1 MKRPV
6 ILFFNLLICFVTTI
20 AQTDIDTSSLLSE
33 RLKSQVLVIGHRGG
47 FDANY
52 PENSLTLF
60 DFTTSNGTNPM
71 IGLEIDI
78 RKSATG
84 SLYLMHDPTV
94 NRTTNGT
101 GDITQLEDTYLNG
114 LQLKDSKSQLTDQ
127 KIPLLSE
134 LLKRYQNKP
143 VVLMLDIKGPIIEEV
158 LHLVQQYEM
167 EKQCIILTF
176 KPENTQTALKHSKN
190 AMISTL
196 ITSEKDFQ
204 ALAAY
209 NEHFTRMAAYIRKD
223 IDPLLLEVLIES
235 KITILTDVL
244 EIDKQPFI
252 PHEVTFYQDVV
263 RKNKI
268 AILVTD
274 FPQFV
279 SKHLQGQ

>member
-1 MKRPV
+1 
-6 ILFFNLLICFVTTI
+6 
-20 AQTDIDTSSLLSE
+20 
-33 RLKSQVLVIGHRGG
+33 LKNQVLVIGHRGG
-47 FDANY
+47 SDANY
-52 PENSLTLF
+52 PENSFSLF
-60 DFTTSNGTNPM
+60 DFTTDEGTNSS

-78 RKSATG
+78 RKSASG

-101 GDITQLEDTYLNG
+101 GDITLLEDTYLNE
-114 LQLKDSKSQLTDQ
+114 LFLKDAQGQLRDQ
-127 KIPLLSE
+127 KIPLFAD
-134 LLKRYQNKP
+134 LLMKYQSKP

-176 KPENTQTALKHSKN
+176 KPENTQTALKLSKN
-190 AMISTL
+190 AMITTL

-204 ALAAY
+204 ALTAY
-209 NEHFTRMAAYIRKD
+209 TEHFTRMAAYIRKD
-223 IDPLLLEVLIES
+223 IDPQLLEVLIES

-263 RKNKI
+263 RKNKV

>member
-1 MKRPV
+1 MKRPF
-6 ILFFNLLICFVTTI
+6 ILFINLLICALSTV
-20 AQTDIDTSSLLSE
+20 AQTDTTTPSLLSE
-33 RLKSQVLVIGHRGG
+33 RLRSQVLVIGHRGG
-47 FDANY
+47 FDSNY
-52 PENSLTLF
+52 PENSLALF

-114 LQLKDSKSQLTDQ
+114 LQLIDSKGQSTDQ
-127 KIPLLSE
+127 KIPLFSD

-158 LHLVQQYEM
+158 LHLVQQYKM

-176 KPENTQTALKHSKN
+176 TPENTQTALKHSKN

-223 IDPLLLEVLIES
+223 IDPQLLEVLIES

-263 RKNKI
+263 RKNKV